1 MSDTLLDIETVT
13 LGTSLDQLFDLG
25 LFSVRARN
33 ALSNCGCSDVKSILD
48 IDIKHFRRRHRN
60 VGPKTAREVADF
72 QGRYSFLNRTVNKN
86 GEYQYV
92 TVLGIEYVRKDFP
105 YLSDKEFDFVCSYWR
120 ENGKLPAS
128 LVALRF
134 IENSKDRNLR
144 MKRMYVGLGFDKQYS
159 IEELMAEFELT
170 KPTVRHIVYKPGLLP
185 ADLRLRQSL
194 MKMLPDAPFVCD
206 AHYFEPIMQKEHWP
220 YDAASFMALLS
231 IMMRGV
237 EFIQLSEK
245 TSSYLVRNSLSFDNA
260 IQRGAH
266 NIDVAFQKNFAK
278 ASKQS
283 LRKLTKLQYDSE
295 DFCQT
300 LPIFEEYISVKYGTT
315 VDDSCDTEN
324 LLPLVSGL
332 KFQLEGIKRHK
343 TGLQSH
349 DNSEPSKAFL
359 KKRLEK
365 IENMIT
371 SVNELHTTLQ
381 DYKVVA
387 CE

>member
-13 LGTSLDQLFDLG
+13 LGTSLDRLFDLG
-25 LFSVRARN
+25 FFSVRARN
-33 ALSNCGCSDVKSILD
+33 ALSNCGYSDTKSILD
-48 IDIKHFRRRHRN
+48 IDVKHFKRRHRN
-60 VGPKTAREVADF
+60 VGPKTATEVADF
-72 QGRYSFLNRTVNKN
+72 QSRYSFLNRTVDNK

-92 TVLGIEYVRKDFP
+92 TVLGIEYVREDFP
-105 YLSDKEFDFVCSYWR
+105 YLSDDEFDFVCSYWR

-144 MKRMYVGLGFDKQYS
+144 MKRMYVGLGFDRQYS

-170 KPTVRHIVYKPGLLP
+170 KPTVRHIVHKPGLLP

-194 MKMLPDAPFVCD
+194 MKMLPGAPFVCD
-206 AHYFEPIMQKEHWP
+206 AHYFEAIMQKEHWP

-231 IMMRGV
+231 MMMRGV
-237 EFIQLSEK
+237 EFIRLSET
-245 TSSYLVRNSLSFDNA
+245 TSPYLVRNSLSFDNA

-266 NIDVAFQKNFAK
+266 NIDVAFKKNFTK
-278 ASKQS
+278 ASEQS

-332 KFQLEGIKRHK
+332 KSQLERIKRHK
-343 TGLQSH
+343 TGLQCH

-365 IENMIT
+365 IENMIA